1 MITNPNLA
9 TQLAREH
16 QRQML
21 AQASQQRHQHGR
33 PVPGTPN
40 AAASIIRRVV
50 AAIARAGRVTAQA
63 PGAIWLARPHPLGEP
78 AAPARPGA
86 RRA

>member
-9 TQLAREH
+9 TQLAGEH

-21 AQASQQRHQHGR
+21 AQASRQRHQ
-33 PVPGTPN
+33 VPGTPN
-40 AAASIIRRVV
+40 AAASVIRRLA
-50 AAIARAGRVTAQA
+50 AAIARVCRVAAQA
-63 PGAIWLARPHPLGEP
+63 PGVTWLARPHPLGEP
-78 AAPARPGA
+78 AAPARPRT

>member
-33 PVPGTPN
+33 PARGTPN
-40 AAASIIRRVV
+40 AAASIIRVG
-50 AAIARAGRVTAQA
+50 AAIARAGRVAAQA
-63 PGAIWLARPHPLGEP
+63 PGATWLARPHPHGEP